1 MRCGTNDMSDANH
14 DHLDG
19 QVLNND
25 LNDLVGG
32 FGGNSQGSEVI
43 AQPGTFIHGAA
54 YTPFT
59 LNRIALSYGY
69 MSYGLV
75 QTAIDAPVDDAF
87 RGGIEIECLE
97 LDEEQIAELHR
108 KMKTCR
114 DIEQIKATAK
124 WARLY
129 GGAGLIVASEQ
140 DFTTPLDMEA
150 IGPDSKLA
158 FIPADRWELILSQ
171 ISISGLQYGNLDL
184 GDIAEERPY
193 NYYGKMLNTTRVVR
207 MLGREAPSYIRQRL
221 QGWGMSELERCMRE
235 MNAYIKFQNMVY
247 ELIDEAK
254 IDVYKIQQF
263 NETLASAQGT
273 QLIQMRIQLSNLL
286 KNYKNALVMD
296 SNDDYAQKQ
305 IAFGGLADILMECR
319 VNLCAAF
326 KIPYNKLFGDSAS
339 GFSSGEDSMENYN
352 ALVEGDVREKV
363 LPLIDEVVKLRMQQ
377 LFGFIP
383 EFTTKFH
390 PLRIL
395 NASEEEDVANKKQ
408 TRALNLYDRDLL
420 SGQEVMES
428 LQKDK
433 LLNVES
439 EVLTGAR
446 VPIGPMDA
454 NSEDAGEGKGEKAKP
469 DAKKKDKAKDKKNS
483 LSAFREL
490 IQSAQVRRMNARK
503 SAP

>member
-1 MRCGTNDMSDANH
+1 MDANH
-14 DHLDG
+14 ESLDG
-19 QVLNND
+19 QTLGND

-87 RGGIEIECLE
+87 RGGIEIECAE
-97 LDEEQIAELHR
+97 LDEDQLAELHR
-108 KMKTCR
+108 KMKTSR

-140 DFTTPLDMEA
+140 DFTTPIDTEA

-171 ISISGLQYGNLDL
+171 ISISGMQYGNPDLD
-184 GDIAEERPY
+184 DIPEERPY

-408 TRALNLYDRDLL
+408 TRALALYDRDLL

-428 LQKDK
+428 LHKDK

-454 NSEDAGEGKGEKAKP
+454 NSEDGGEGKGDKAKP
-469 DAKKKDKAKDKKNS
+469 DAKKKEKAKDKKNS
-483 LSAFREL
+483 MSAFREL

-503 SAP
+503 SA

>member
-1 MRCGTNDMSDANH
+1 MSDTNEYP
-14 DHLDG
+14 LDG

-32 FGGNSQGSEVI
+32 LGSGNPTQSEVI
-43 AQPGTFIHGAA
+43 AQPWTFIQGAA

-69 MSYGLV
+69 MSYGLI

-87 RGGIEIECLE
+87 RGGIEIECDE
-97 LDEEQIAELHR
+97 LDPEQLTQLHR
-108 KMKTCR
+108 KMRTCR
-114 DIEQIKATAK
+114 DIEQIKATCK

-140 DFTTPLDMEA
+140 DFTKPLMVDQFSEE
-150 IGPDSKLA
+150 SKLA

-171 ISISGLQYGNLDL
+171 VTLSGLQFGNPDLD
-184 GDIAEERPY
+184 DVPEEKPF
-193 NYYGKMLNTTRVVR
+193 NYYGKALHPSRVVK

-352 ALVEGDVREKV
+352 ALVEGDVREKA
-363 LPLIDEVVKLRMQQ
+363 LPLVDEVVKLRMQQ
-377 LFGFIP
+377 MFGFIP
-383 EFTTKFH
+383 DFTTKFH

-408 TRALNLYDRDLL
+408 TRALALYDRDLL

-428 LQKDK
+428 LHKDK

-446 VPIGPMDA
+446 VPIGPMEAEQNAAD
-454 NSEDAGEGKGEKAKP
+454 DKAKGKKP
-469 DAKKKDKAKDKKNS
+469 DSKGDKKKDKEN
-483 LSAFREL
+483 AFSTFKGL
-490 IQSAQVRRMNARK
+490 INSAQVRRMNARK
-503 SAP
+503 AV

>member
-1 MRCGTNDMSDANH
+1 MSEEPTQPESTE
-14 DHLDG
+14 G
-19 QVLNND
+19 QVVNND
-25 LNDLVGG
+25 LNDLAFGVGG
-32 FGGNSQGSEVI
+32 LNPNISQTI
-43 AQPGTFIHGAA
+43 AQPWTFIEGQA
-54 YTPFT
+54 YTPFS

-87 RGGIEIECLE
+87 RGGIEIECGE
-97 LDEEQIAELHR
+97 LDEDQLAQLHR
-108 KMKTCR
+108 KMKTER
-114 DIEQIKATAK
+114 DIEQIKMTAK

-140 DFTTPLDMEA
+140 DPRTPLDVEA
-150 IGPDSKLA
+150 LGEGRKLA
-158 FIPADRWELILSQ
+158 FIPADRWELILSNV
-171 ISISGLQYGNLDL
+171 SINGLQYGQPDLD
-184 GDIAEERPY
+184 DVPVERPY
-193 NYYGKMLNTTRVVR
+193 NYYGYYLDATRVVK

-235 MNAYIKFQNMVY
+235 MNSYIKFQNMVY

-296 SNDDYAQKQ
+296 SEDDYAQKQ

-339 GFSSGEDSMENYN
+339 GFSSGEDAMENYN
-352 ALVEGDVREKV
+352 ALVEGDVRDKV
-363 LPLIDEVVKLRMQQ
+363 IPIIDEVVKLRMQQ

-383 EFTTKFH
+383 EFTTQFK

-395 NASEEEDVANKKQ
+395 NADEEEDVAAKQ
-408 TRALNLYDRDLL
+408 QKRVLDLYDRDLL
-420 SGQEVMES
+420 SGAEAMES
-428 LQKDK
+428 LHKDG
-433 LLNVES
+433 LLNVDS
-439 EVLTGAR
+439 EVLDGTR
-446 VPIGPMDA
+446 VPIGPMA
-454 NSEDAGEGKGEKAKP
+454 ASEDESIAGG
-469 DAKKKDKAKDKKNS
+469 DSKKKPTKKEKSKDKKNS
-483 LSAFREL
+483 MSVFKEL
-490 IQSAQVRRMNARK
+490 IASAEARRMAGRH
-503 SAP
+503 ATAA

>member
-1 MRCGTNDMSDANH
+1 
-14 DHLDG
+14 
-19 QVLNND
+19 
-25 LNDLVGG
+25 
-32 FGGNSQGSEVI
+32 
-43 AQPGTFIHGAA
+43 
-54 YTPFT
+54 
-59 LNRIALSYGY
+59 
-69 MSYGLV
+69 
-75 QTAIDAPVDDAF
+75 
-87 RGGIEIECLE
+87 
-97 LDEEQIAELHR
+97 
-108 KMKTCR
+108 
-114 DIEQIKATAK
+114 
-124 WARLY
+124 
-129 GGAGLIVASEQ
+129 
-140 DFTTPLDMEA
+140 
-150 IGPDSKLA
+150 
-158 FIPADRWELILSQ
+158 
-171 ISISGLQYGNLDL
+171 
-184 GDIAEERPY
+184 
-193 NYYGKMLNTTRVVR
+193 
-207 MLGREAPSYIRQRL
+207 
-221 QGWGMSELERCMRE
+221 
-235 MNAYIKFQNMVY
+235 
-247 ELIDEAK
+247 
-254 IDVYKIQQF
+254 
-263 NETLASAQGT
+263 
-273 QLIQMRIQLSNLL
+273 
-286 KNYKNALVMD
+286 
-296 SNDDYAQKQ
+296 
-305 IAFGGLADILMECR
+305 
-319 VNLCAAF
+319 
-326 KIPYNKLFGDSAS
+326 
-339 GFSSGEDSMENYN
+339 MENYN